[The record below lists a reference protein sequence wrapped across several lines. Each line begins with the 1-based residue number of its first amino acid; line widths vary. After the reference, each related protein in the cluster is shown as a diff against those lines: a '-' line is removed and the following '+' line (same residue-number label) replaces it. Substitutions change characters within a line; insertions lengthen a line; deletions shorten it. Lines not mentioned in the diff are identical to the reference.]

1 MAIRLINTRSLAITG
16 TSAKFT
22 LGFDPEKR
30 YAITADVDCWYE
42 WDTDAAAVVA
52 LEDGA
57 VFLLAG
63 QIREDSPRH
72 GSGGYLHAIR
82 SAVSGTISVSE
93 IEETVPTMDVE
104 VVNGDPIP
112 VREMKGY

>member
-22 LGFDPEKR
+22 LPFDSGKR

-42 WDTDAAAVVA
+42 WDAEGAAVVA

-63 QIREDSPRH
+63 QIREDSPKV
-72 GSGGYLHAIR
+72 GAYLHAIR

-93 IEETVPTMDVE
+93 IEEDAAPTVNVE
-104 VVNGDPIP
+104 VVNADPIR
-112 VREMKGY
+112 VRETKAY